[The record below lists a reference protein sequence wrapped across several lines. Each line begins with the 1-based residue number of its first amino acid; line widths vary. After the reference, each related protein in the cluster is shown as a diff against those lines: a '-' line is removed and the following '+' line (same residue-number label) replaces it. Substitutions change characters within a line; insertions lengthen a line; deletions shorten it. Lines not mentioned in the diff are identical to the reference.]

1 MTQVALI
8 TDTHWGCRNDSP
20 IFAQHI
26 ARFYREVFF
35 PYLKQHGINF
45 IIHLGDI
52 VDRRKY
58 INFVT
63 AKNLKE
69 DFIDPIKNNN
79 LFLHAIIG
87 NHDTFFKNTN
97 EVNSMDVLYGDR
109 SPFQYYPSPQEI
121 TIDGCKILLMPWICT
136 DNHDKCMEA
145 IENTD
150 AQILFGHLELNGF
163 EMYKGH
169 ANDHGFETKIF
180 DKFDLVCSGHFHH
193 KSTRGNINYL
203 GAPYEMT
210 WSDYDDPRGF
220 HVFDTDTRELTF
232 IENPNKIY
240 HKIVYDDMDKTI
252 EYVTTQDFSQYK
264 GCIIKVIIKQKTNP
278 HIFDLFI
285 DALEKAG
292 VADLQAV
299 EDHLNLD
306 LTMDEEILEEA
317 EDTLSILNK
326 FIEQIA
332 DKNNHNNLSRL
343 IKELYDEALA
353 VE

>member
-1 MTQVALI
+1 MKIALI
-8 TDTHWGCRNDSP
+8 TDQHFGARNDSP
-20 IFAQHI
+20 IFHFHFQM
-26 ARFYREVFF
+26 FYKNTFF
-35 PYLKQHGINF
+35 PYLKQHGITNV
-45 IIHLGDI
+45 IDLGDTF
-52 VDRRKY
+52 DRRKY
-58 INFVT
+58 INFHSLQLC
-63 AKNLKE
+63 KQYWFDQYL
-69 DFIDPIKNNN
+69 NNN
-79 LFLHAIIG
+79 LNLTVIVG
-87 NHDTFFKNTN
+87 NHCTFFKNTN
-97 EVNSMDVLYGDR
+97 EVNSPDLLLKEYSNIKVAA
-109 SPFQYYPSPQEI
+109 SPQEI
-121 TIDGCKILLMPWICT
+121 TIDGCKIMLMPWICT
-136 DNHDKCMEA
+136 DNHDECMEA

-169 ANDHGFETKIF
+169 ANDHGYETKIF

-240 HKIVYDDMDKTI
+240 HKIVYDDTDKTI
-252 EYVTTQDFSQYK
+252 EYVTTQDFSEYK